1 MHHLVPRGAH
11 DRGGQPRPHAEG
23 EQGTYDHGQA
33 RGGEEVFAA
42 LSKLPL
48 ALHPP
53 GIGDH
58 QGPHLPGRADC
69 PTAGEGEVPPA
80 LLVLKY
86 GSGAEECAQGGGGVP
101 GVDDGGERPC
111 SAHSTR
117 LWRGCGQ

>member
-11 DRGGQPRPHAEG
+11 GRGGQPRPHAEG
-23 EQGTYDHGQA
+23 EQGIYDHGQA
-33 RGGEEVFAA
+33 CGGEEVFAT

-58 QGPHLPGRADC
+58 RGPHLSGRADC
-69 PTAGEGEVPPA
+69 PTA
-80 LLVLKY
+80 LLVLKD
-86 GSGAEECAQGGGGVP
+86 GSGAEEHAQGAEGGGGVP